1 MDDKNISFN
10 HKKQKNTNEKLTK
23 REYIEL
29 LRNYNNFMIKKKS
42 SDNTKNQIN
51 GKDSNHMTKIIQIN
65 RSIKPSNSALDIKEK
80 KEKIEFPNREILN
93 SKTPEKIIIVN
104 KANHLNIKNILKP
117 NNSSQ
122 IINKNEIRDYLSKKI
137 EKTKYI
143 KKEKKNEKEDMS
155 TLTSS
160 PFSTPVKNEDEKGE
174 NILNKTK
181 RNSLIKYQK
190 NIIGKASITPERSTI
205 MYNEKKL
212 KQKEALS
219 TSVDSKH
226 TDHYQKKYQTL
237 NIEDLIMIEDKFNN
251 ILKNVNNKNFNVVSK
266 ICNEWWNFYFNSS
279 LKGNCE
285 YLFNNRQIK
294 YLICCHNSLFL
305 ISIMIVYDLSF
316 KDVFFYKSLDLVKNI
331 LILNEQNFLYI
342 CQYLLSRITKEY
354 LKIKWV
360 EQLKIILKKRI
371 NESNTNIFSQIEK
384 NICTISKLITILIST
399 LNIYQQILH
408 PKIIEIFN
416 NYTSISSEIINKI
429 FMTNILHIDNKSG
442 SLLFSNLR
450 TSTPKTNNNYI
461 IKNPPKKPLTLVL
474 DLDETLMSFV
484 YTREKMGQG
493 ISRIRPFLYNFLNLV
508 KEYYEIIIFTAST
521 QIYADPI
528 LDAIEGI
535 KGQYFNYR
543 LYRNHCCIVDN
554 DFVKDISLL
563 GRNLSKT
570 IIVDNMQQNFKLQKE
585 NGILITSFWGE
596 DINDRALLQL
606 GRILATIGREMR
618 DINYKCDIRDM
629 ILKYK
634 DDIVKNVS
642 MSQF

>member
-122 IINKNEIRDYLSKKI
+122 IINKNEIRDYLSKEI

-160 PFSTPVKNEDEKGE
+160 PFSTPVKNEDEKRE

-237 NIEDLIMIEDKFNN
+237 NIEDLIMIENKFNN

-371 NESNTNIFSQIEK
+371 NESNTNIFSQI
-384 NICTISKLITILIST
+384 
-399 LNIYQQILH
+399 
-408 PKIIEIFN
+408 
-416 NYTSISSEIINKI
+416 
-429 FMTNILHIDNKSG
+429 
-442 SLLFSNLR
+442 
-450 TSTPKTNNNYI
+450 
-461 IKNPPKKPLTLVL
+461 
-474 DLDETLMSFV
+474 
-484 YTREKMGQG
+484 
-493 ISRIRPFLYNFLNLV
+493 
-508 KEYYEIIIFTAST
+508 
-521 QIYADPI
+521 
-528 LDAIEGI
+528 
-535 KGQYFNYR
+535 
-543 LYRNHCCIVDN
+543 
-554 DFVKDISLL
+554 
-563 GRNLSKT
+563 
-570 IIVDNMQQNFKLQKE
+570 
-585 NGILITSFWGE
+585 
-596 DINDRALLQL
+596 
-606 GRILATIGREMR
+606 
-618 DINYKCDIRDM
+618 
-629 ILKYK
+629 
-634 DDIVKNVS
+634 
-642 MSQF
+642 